1 MMFHCSLC
9 KQPFADT
16 HHPDKC
22 RDNLINDIV
31 DDLDDI
37 RCLSII
43 KKILD
48 YIKQFTDE
56 TNKLSDFMNY

>member
-1 MMFHCSLC
+1 MFTCSLC
-9 KQPFADT
+9 KQPFIDM
-16 HHPDKC
+16 HHPDFC

-31 DDLDDI
+31 DELDDV

-48 YIKQFTDE
+48 YIKIFTNE
-56 TNKLSDFMNY
+56 INELS

>member
-1 MMFHCSLC
+1 MFRCSLC
-9 KQPFADT
+9 KQPFNDT
-16 HHPDKC
+16 HHPNLC

-31 DDLDDI
+31 DELDDI

-48 YIKQFTDE
+48 YIKSLTDE
-56 TNKLSDFMNY
+56 ANKLSDFMDY

>member
-1 MMFHCSLC
+1 MFQCSLC

-22 RDNLINDIV
+22 RDNLINEIV
-31 DDLDDI
+31 DELDDI

-56 TNKLSDFMNY
+56 INKLEDFIDY

>member
-1 MMFHCSLC
+1 MFECSLC
-9 KQPFADT
+9 NQPFIDT

-31 DDLDDI
+31 DELDDI

-48 YIKQFTDE
+48 YIKPFTDE
-56 TNKLSDFMNY
+56 INKVNDFIDY